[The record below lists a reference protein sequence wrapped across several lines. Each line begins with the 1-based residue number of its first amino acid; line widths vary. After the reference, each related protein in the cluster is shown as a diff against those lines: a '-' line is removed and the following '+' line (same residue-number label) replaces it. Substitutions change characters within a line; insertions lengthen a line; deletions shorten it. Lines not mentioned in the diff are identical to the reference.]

1 MPRAKWIRVDVHGSM
16 REIIRFLIVGFVAG
30 WIAAI
35 LVRGHL
41 RLRGCVVHTV
51 VGMVGAVV
59 GGVLF
64 GLANVSGDARFIG
77 SVITATIGAV
87 VLLSLLR
94 LLRAL

>member
-1 MPRAKWIRVDVHGSM
+1 MHAIV
-16 REIIRFLIVGFVAG
+16 RFLLVGFVAG

-35 LVRGHL
+35 LVRGHV

-51 VGMVGAVV
+51 VGMIGAVV

-64 GLANVSGDARFIG
+64 RYAGLHGGADFIG
-77 SVITATIGAV
+77 SVVTATIGAV
-87 VLLSLLR
+87 VLLVLLR

>member
-1 MPRAKWIRVDVHGSM
+1 VHA
-16 REIIRFLIVGFVAG
+16 IVRFLLVGFVAG

-35 LVRGHL
+35 LVRGHV

-51 VGMVGAVV
+51 VGMIGAVV

-64 GLANVSGDARFIG
+64 RYAGLHGGADFIG
-77 SVITATIGAV
+77 SVVTATIGAV
-87 VLLSLLR
+87 VLLVLLR

>member
-1 MPRAKWIRVDVHGSM
+1 MH
-16 REIIRFLIVGFVAG
+16 EIVRFLLIGFVAG

-35 LVRGHL
+35 LVRGHV

-51 VGMVGAVV
+51 VGMIGAVI

-64 GLANVSGDARFIG
+64 RYAGLNGGAGFIG
-77 SVITATIGAV
+77 GVVTATVGAV
-87 VLLSLLR
+87 VLLVLLR

>member
-1 MPRAKWIRVDVHGSM
+1 MH
-16 REIIRFLIVGFVAG
+16 EIIRFLIVGFVAG

-35 LVRGHL
+35 LVRGHV

-51 VGMVGAVV
+51 VGMIGAVV

-64 GLANVSGDARFIG
+64 RFAGVHGGANFIG
-77 SVITATIGAV
+77 SVLTATVGAV
-87 VLLSLLR
+87 VLLVVLR

>member
-1 MPRAKWIRVDVHGSM
+1 MH
-16 REIIRFLIVGFVAG
+16 EIVRFLFVGFVAG

-51 VGMVGAVV
+51 VGMIGAVV
-59 GGVLF
+59 GGLLF
-64 GLANVSGDARFIG
+64 RLAGLHGGAGFIG
-77 SVITATIGAV
+77 SVATATIGAV
-87 VLLSLLR
+87 VLLVMLR